1 MDIQPSAQPLRVVLG
16 EWQTEEA
23 FHPSLTA
30 PVTLIPALGLGD
42 DELAPLL
49 EDADV
54 LLSRRFTAGM
64 ASRATRL
71 RLILTPGAGTNE
83 IDFNA
88 VPEGAAVCNVY
99 GHESGIAEYVF
110 MTMLALQRDLL
121 HMDRR
126 FRRGDWSDRARGPQR
141 ELRGSTLGIIGLGRI
156 GSELARRA
164 TVFGMR
170 VVAAT
175 RSPDPARRE
184 ELGLAFL
191 GGMNDLHAVLAD
203 ADFVVLCV
211 RLQHDTIGLIGRAEL
226 QAMKPTAHLINV
238 ARGAVADEG
247 ALYEALRERW
257 IAGAAIDVWYR
268 YP

>member
-1 MDIQPSAQPLRVVLG
+1 
-16 EWQTEEA
+16 
-23 FHPSLTA
+23 
-30 PVTLIPALGLGD
+30 
-42 DELAPLL
+42 
-49 EDADV
+49 
-54 LLSRRFTAGM
+54 M

-71 RLILTPGAGTNE
+71 RLILTPGARTNE

-268 YP
+268 YPDDKVSGPPAIHPFHELDNVIMTPHIAGWTAGTFSHRWQMIDENLRRLAAGEPLLNIVLA